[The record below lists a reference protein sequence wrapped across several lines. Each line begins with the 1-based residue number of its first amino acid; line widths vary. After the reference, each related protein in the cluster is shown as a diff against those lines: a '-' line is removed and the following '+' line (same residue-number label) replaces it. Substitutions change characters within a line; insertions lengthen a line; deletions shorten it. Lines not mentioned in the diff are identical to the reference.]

1 MTGKAMRLPIYQVD
15 AFTDRVFAGNPAA
28 VVPLESWLSD
38 AQMLAIAAENNLA
51 ETAFFIRNGEEFELR
66 WFTPAVEVDLC
77 GHATLATA
85 FVISTIL
92 EPGRERMNFATRQAG
107 TLTVTRDGD
116 RYTLDFP
123 NRPAKPAERVDPNLL
138 AALGGPAPA
147 AVLSGRDYL
156 VVYESA
162 DAVRA
167 LAPDMALLSKLDLF
181 AVCVTAPG
189 ENGVDFVSRL
199 FAPAQ
204 GIPEDPVTGSTHC
217 MLTPYWAE
225 RLGKTVLTARQ
236 VSARGGDLLCELAG
250 DRVRIGGQAVLYLEG
265 SILV

>member
-1 MTGKAMRLPIYQVD
+1 MRLPLYQVD

-28 VVPLESWLSD
+28 VVPLESWLPD
-38 AQMLAIAAENNLA
+38 AQLLAIAAENNLA
-51 ETAFFIRNGEEFELR
+51 ETAFFIRAGDGYELR
-66 WFTPAVEVDLC
+66 WFTPTVEVDLC

-85 FVISTIL
+85 FVIATIL
-92 EPGRERMNFATRQAG
+92 EPGRDRIAFATRQAG
-107 TLTVTRDGD
+107 VLTVTRDGD

-123 NRPAKPAERVDPNLL
+123 SRPATPNDSPHPALL
-138 AALGGPAPA
+138 AALGGPAPV

-162 DAVRA
+162 AAVRA
-167 LAPDMALLSKLDLF
+167 LTPDMVALSGLDLF

-189 ENGVDFVSRL
+189 EDGVDFVSRM

-217 MLTPYWAE
+217 MLAPYWAE
-225 RLGKTVLTARQ
+225 RLGKTALTARQ
-236 VSARGGDLLCELAG
+236 VSARGGDLHCALDG
-250 DRVRIGGQAVLYLEG
+250 DRVKISGRAVLYLDG
-265 SILV
+265 SITV